1 MRKSLLIIVL
11 CAAYAVGS
19 SGCATTNIPNDNTTT
34 TSQNLPSLDAGRAV
48 QNIRVGMTEP
58 QLIEAVGQEPDLVEM
73 QTCGGATP
81 KPWQCKVVT
90 FFGHAVGNNLHVY
103 MSKSDSTVNSWYVY

>member
-1 MRKSLLIIVL
+1 MIVS
-11 CAAYAVGS
+11 CASAYAFGS
-19 SGCATTNIPNDNTTT
+19 FGCATTSIPDNNATT
-34 TSQNLPSLDAGRAV
+34 TSQNLPSLDAGRAS

-58 QLIEAVGQEPDLVEM
+58 QLIEAVGQEPDQVEM
-73 QTCGGATP
+73 QTCGAATS

-103 MSKSDSTVNSWYVY
+103 MSPSDSTVNSWNVY